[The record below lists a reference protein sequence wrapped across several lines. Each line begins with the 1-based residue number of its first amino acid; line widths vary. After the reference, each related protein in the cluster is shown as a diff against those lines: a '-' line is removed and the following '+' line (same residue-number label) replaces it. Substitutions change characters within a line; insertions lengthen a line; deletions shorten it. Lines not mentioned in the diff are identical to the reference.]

1 MAVYNLTKKQKG
13 VSGQRITSLDGGD
26 SLVMKVQE
34 QRIEKLEKQLDEIK
48 NLLLKQNNEK
58 DTQKS

>member
-13 VSGQRITSLDGGD
+13 VSGQRIVPLDGGD

-48 NLLLKQNNEK
+48 NLLLKSNNEK

>member
-26 SLVMKVQE
+26 SLVMKIQE

>member
-26 SLVMKVQE
+26 SLVMKIQE

-48 NLLLKQNNEK
+48 NLLLKLNNEK